1 MAKTSGNIWLWMQ
14 TLTIFSSRMQHR
26 MSRRTTGNAALGQVL
41 KKNTLG
47 SGWLL
52 LEVLRE
58 FKHSEWCTSERS
70 QRPQLVEVAA
80 RTEHE
85 QDLCK
90 RIKRMLTTRPTRT
103 QTLRQGSRILYRS
116 LLEMHMAIPRWK
128 EPPSRARS

>member
-26 MSRRTTGNAALGQVL
+26 MSRRTTGNAALGQFR

-47 SGWLL
+47 SVWLL
-52 LEVLRE
+52 LELVGE
-58 FKHSEWCTSERS
+58 FKHSGWCTSERS
-70 QRPQLVEVAA
+70 QRPQPMKVAA

-90 RIKRMLTTRPTRT
+90 RVKRMLTKRPTRT

-116 LLEMHMAIPRWK
+116 LLEMHTAIPRWT
-128 EPPSRARS
+128 EL